1 MESEAEVACADPH
14 AIPGDP
20 HAIPGDQS
28 AEPGVVIS
36 ATALTKGQRAA
47 IRLHAGERD
56 RLRVTANDKPV
67 LTK

>member
-1 MESEAEVACADPH
+1 M
-14 AIPGDP
+14 
-20 HAIPGDQS
+20 
-28 AEPGVVIS
+28 IS